1 MRIVCDADGLIKM
14 QKAGLLALLAQEAEL
29 LIGPQVFQEAV
40 TEGKQRGYAD
50 AAALEQ
56 LLEAHAIRPRP
67 VPAHPRA
74 TALLPPGTFGEGE
87 RETLHLYYHAQ
98 ADGIL
103 SDDRGFLTLL
113 TAQQIP
119 FFTPAAALVA
129 LGTWGVLAV
138 PEAFAALE
146 RLRPLIRQEH
156 YAAAH
161 ADVLALAQ
169 RSSHDD
175 TALSSPDS

>member
-1 MRIVCDADGLIKM
+1 MQIVCDADGLIKM
-14 QKAGLLALLAQEAEL
+14 QKAGILALLAQEAEL
-29 LIGPQVFQEAV
+29 IIGEHVFQEAV
-40 TEGKQRGYAD
+40 TDGKQRGYAD

-74 TALLPPGTFGEGE
+74 TALLLPGTLGEGE

-98 ADGIL
+98 ADVIL

-113 TAQQIP
+113 LAQQIP

-129 LGTWGVLAV
+129 LCTWGALAV
-138 PEAFAALE
+138 PEALTALA
-146 RLRPLIRQEH
+146 RLRPLIRREH

-175 TALSSPDS
+175 TSLSPADS